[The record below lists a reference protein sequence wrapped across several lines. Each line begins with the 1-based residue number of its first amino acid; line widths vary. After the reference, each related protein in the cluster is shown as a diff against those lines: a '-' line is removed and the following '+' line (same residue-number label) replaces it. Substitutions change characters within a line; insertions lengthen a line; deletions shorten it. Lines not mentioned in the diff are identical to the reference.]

1 MDFVTALVD
10 LQKACGVDELKMS
23 DYGITPEEFPKFV
36 DNARSTMGILFK
48 LDRLKLT
55 DEDLGENLHRILS
68 VNQLGR
74 ICTPGKNRP
83 LPPQLCA
90 AEGAVFGYSGR
101 GTRSSIPRVAR
112 TAWAR
117 ATPS

>member
-1 MDFVTALVD
+1 M
-10 LQKACGVDELKMS
+10 
-23 DYGITPEEFPKFV
+23 

-55 DEDLGENLHRILS
+55 DEDLVKISHRILS

-83 LPPQLCA
+83 FRRSCA
-90 AEGAVFGYSGR
+90 RRKGGFGYSGR